1 MDMLRPAVSKT
12 HAMRN
17 GVLNLRMCVSAG
29 VTEGL
34 VIILIVSPSV
44 KTTPK
49 IITPREMGQFKKK
62 PEYKLGWFM
71 LSKFKPIA
79 MHVEGE
85 APGHVRV
92 DTTI

>member
-49 IITPREMGQFKKK
+49 IITPREMRQFKKNWNTSWVG
-62 PEYKLGWFM
+62 LC
-71 LSKFKPIA
+71 FKN
-79 MHVEGE
+79 
-85 APGHVRV
+85 
-92 DTTI
+92 